1 MVTVALIGLSASLVW
16 NPYFLNSA
24 LSIAGV
30 VVLALGSKTHWRVD
44 PLHRFQQV
52 IGFFLGG
59 WPQVW
64 RDSAI
69 VGRWRE
75 SGDRGEA
82 SSHSSGFGQRWLI
95 PVLIC
100 GLFLVLFALANPLV
114 ANWIDDLVQIIL
126 NPLQNFEWPPLRRI
140 FLWIIIFC
148 YTWAML
154 RYRPGLMSAATAV
167 HSGSKK
173 VAELATLDTII
184 RSLILL
190 NVLFA
195 LMNLLDLRYLWYG
208 AALPDGMNYA
218 EYAQRGAYPLVLS
231 ALLAAFFVLIT
242 FRVGGAAE
250 KSRVAVILVGL
261 WVAQNILLT
270 VSAGWRLGIYIDVYS
285 LTRLRMAAAIWMG
298 LVATGLLWISLRIL
312 LHKSNAWL
320 VNRNAA
326 MLGVVLF
333 ICAFINFDGY
343 IARYNVERCE
353 ELTGKGAP
361 LDWRYLKLLG
371 VEALPALQTIET
383 PAALPREFLRERRT
397 LEKDLK
403 RKLSSNLE
411 HWQSWTVLRY
421 RLSRLSDG

>member
-1 MVTVALIGLSASLVW
+1 M
-16 NPYFLNSA
+16 NSV
-24 LSIAGV
+24 LSIGGL
-30 VVLALGSKTHWRVD
+30 VVLGLGSKTHWRVD
-44 PLHRFQQV
+44 PLQRLQQV
-52 IGFFLGG
+52 LGFFLGG

-64 RDSAI
+64 RDSSI
-69 VGRWRE
+69 VAHWRA
-75 SGDRGEA
+75 SGQRGKA
-82 SSHSSGFGQRWLI
+82 PSQSNGFGQRWLI

-114 ANWIDDLVQIIL
+114 SKWLNDIVQIIL
-126 NPLQNFEWPPLRRI
+126 NPLQNFKWPPLRRI
-140 FLWIIIFC
+140 VLWIIILC
-148 YTWAML
+148 YTWALL
-154 RYRPGLMSAATAV
+154 RYRPGLMSPAIAV
-167 HSGSKK
+167 HSNSRK
-173 VAELATLDTII
+173 VAEFATLDTVI

-208 AALPDGMNYA
+208 AALPDGMSYA
-218 EYAQRGAYPLVLS
+218 EYAQRGAYPLVVS
-231 ALLAAFFVLIT
+231 AILAAFFVLIT

-250 KSRVAVILVGL
+250 RSRVAVILVGL

-270 VSAGWRLGIYIDVYS
+270 VAAGWRLGIYIDVYS

-312 LHKSNAWL
+312 MRKSNAWL
-320 VNRNAA
+320 VNRNAFT
-326 MLGVVLF
+326 LGVVLF

-361 LDWRYLKLLG
+361 LDWSYLKLLG
-371 VEALPALQTIET
+371 VEALPALQIIET

-397 LEKDLK
+397 LEADLK
-403 RKLSSNLE
+403 QELRGNLE
-411 HWQSWTVLRY
+411 HWQSWTLLRH
-421 RLSRLSDG
+421 RLSRMSD